1 MALIGHLQPL
11 RALGQRL
18 ALPSRKGMQ
27 QLINLT
33 SMRTLS
39 ATGGRLATETVAQSS
54 GRASLLPRRV
64 PLKTANSL
72 NKPFNDRKKFLVDMY
87 EQQLTSPVYL
97 IMQNNNI
104 TVGEFNALRSALKE
118 KCHPLAQIGV
128 VRSAMMKAVVRGT
141 AFENLTPLFTGPVAI
156 MYLDFKRL
164 KMPFSDLANTDV
176 ETLDAMHIL
185 KSMVDIVRTERKL
198 LLLGGKIDE
207 QLLNLQL
214 TQRMVSLPDRA
225 VLHSQLVA
233 GIFGPVQA
241 LHQTINQ
248 IPQSLVFALD
258 QHQKNLEEPEQ
269 PKENTEN

>member
-1 MALIGHLQPL
+1 MALIGRLQPL
-11 RALGQRL
+11 TALGQRL
-18 ALPSRKGMQ
+18 ALPSGKGIQ
-27 QLINLT
+27 RLVDLT
-33 SMRTLS
+33 NVRMLS
-39 ATGGRLATETVAQSS
+39 TTGGRLATEAIAQNSA
-54 GRASLLPRRV
+54 RTSLLPRRV

-72 NKPFNDRKKFLVDMY
+72 NKPFNDRKKFLLDMY

-97 IMQNNNI
+97 IMQNNNV

-176 ETLDAMHIL
+176 EQLDAAHIL
-185 KSMVDIVRTERKL
+185 KSMVDIVRTEHKL

-214 TQRMVSLPDRA
+214 TQRMVLLPDRA
-225 VLHSQLVA
+225 VLHAQLVA

-248 IPQSLVFALD
+248 IPQSLVFSLD
-258 QHQKNLEEPEQ
+258 QHRKNLEEPE
-269 PKENTEN
+269 